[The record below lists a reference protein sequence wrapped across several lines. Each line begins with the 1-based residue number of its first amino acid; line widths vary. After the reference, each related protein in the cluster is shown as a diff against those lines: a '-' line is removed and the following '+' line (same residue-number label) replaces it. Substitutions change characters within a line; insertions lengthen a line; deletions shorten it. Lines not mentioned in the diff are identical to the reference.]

1 MRENYGCISKIKTSD
16 DFQSFEVC
24 GTRSGGRTRT
34 PLQALD
40 FESSASTNSAIR
52 AWVVLRDANIR
63 PFFFTGKKTLR
74 KGYNVM
80 NIYCDKYKNAGF

>member
-1 MRENYGCISKIKTSD
+1 MIFNHSRFVVPGAGVEPA
-16 DFQSFEVC
+16 
-24 GTRSGGRTRT
+24 RL
-34 PLQALD
+34 LQALD

-80 NIYCDKYKNAGF
+80 SIYCDKYKNAGF